1 MCYHKSILSVIAF
14 FCHSPLTYVVYLYR
28 FFSISGHLTDVEAR
42 ELEVRQMREIQYL
55 QQQCH
60 EGGRLLAASREENTT
75 LQHQI
80 KESDEYATQA
90 AEMVTVSRTR
100 LAEAMEANETIR
112 KENDVLR
119 VKDEEW
125 RQRDRDLKTR
135 IDIANKRLNEVR
147 KSADLQKLHRKEED
161 DAARRERARKQEA
174 GFAAIARAESARLD
188 RERFAGG
195 YAGAQYAARNAIYSN
210 NIRGPVSG
218 SYQHQNQTMHQHT
231 SMNAPLFQKRHA
243 HPQDMPTS
251 SEMVYNQRAVLHQ
264 AQAQRHVPS
273 HTNGYHMSVNT
284 RATGLGPGSQHQIGY
299 NPYAG
304 YGPGSP
310 QRSPTG
316 IEGNSG
322 RSPYSP
328 SHGSVRSTAAGAS
341 VPAQA
346 DSYTSSMGTGHN
358 TVFNNPYRAALL
370 AANGITP
377 DKLPAPLSPDDQ
389 WKADVELLQKIIVD
403 GAHVGTSD
411 PGTMKA
417 HVGNMLRQLNPLR
430 FPDRAV
436 VKQFLAKAVREGIV
450 LESGEGGTKALH
462 LPSDFAGVTNRY
474 PTIAQASEAFAI
486 LSGQDRSLNDARRTV
501 KEIIKED
508 HLPEH
513 RYTGQMMTDKEREE
527 NDAYLDQF
535 RKKKKPDAG
544 AKSDELAGAGFASIV
559 PMKQTSTPSI
569 NSYGAPTT
577 TTSPANNN
585 TLSGSGLFAGFGA
598 GESSLAGFASIH
610 AQPMPSAGPVTL
622 TNSNSS
628 DNGGS
633 DYGLSRLSMTRGHN

>member
-1 MCYHKSILSVIAF
+1 M
-14 FCHSPLTYVVYLYR
+14 
-28 FFSISGHLTDVEAR
+28 
-42 ELEVRQMREIQYL
+42 QEIQYL

-125 RQRDRDLKTR
+125 RQRDRDLKAR
-135 IDIANKRLNEVR
+135 IDITNKRLNEVR

-174 GFAAIARAESARLD
+174 GFAAIARAESGRLERD
-188 RERFAGG
+188 RFAGG
-195 YAGAQYAARNAIYSN
+195 YAAATQYAARNAVHSN
-210 NIRGPVSG
+210 TIRGPVSG
-218 SYQHQNQTMHQHT
+218 SYQHQNQIMHQHT

-273 HTNGYHMSVNT
+273 HINGYHMSVNT
-284 RATGLGPGSQHQIGY
+284 RATGLGPVSQHQIGY

-328 SHGSVRSTAAGAS
+328 SHGSVGSTAAGAS
-341 VPAQA
+341 VLAQA

-377 DKLPAPLSPDDQ
+377 DKLPPPLSPDDQ

-474 PTIAQASEAFAI
+474 PTIDQASEAFAI

-513 RYTGQMMTDKEREE
+513 RYTGQVMTDKEREE

-544 AKSDELAGAGFASIV
+544 AKSDELAGAGFVSIG
-559 PMKQTSTPSI
+559 PMKQTSTPSV
-569 NSYGAPTT
+569 NGYGVPTT